1 MIRVRMSA
9 QRLSKPIELS
19 KSCWPWHSGCHTAQ
33 ILVSLPYKAKRVC
46 NLLFKVFPLSTF
58 ENRNFRRSVRLFS
71 ICVVSCST
79 VKFVR
84 SKQTDISFRN
94 SFVSSLVYFKTADL
108 THRALLLAT
117 SNQPACV
124 CVLLIS
130 DSYMVRAKRLYKWFY
145 PNFVTLIRGQKYLK
159 LH

>member
-1 MIRVRMSA
+1 MYTIGISIDNMIRVRMSA

-58 ENRNFRRSVRLFS
+58 DNRNFRRSIRLFS
-71 ICVVSCST
+71 ICAVSCSQFSLPT
-79 VKFVR
+79 QNRLTFLFVLP
-84 SKQTDISFRN
+84 
-94 SFVSSLVYFKTADL
+94 SLVQNSR
-108 THRALLLAT
+108 THRLLLLAT
-117 SNQPACV
+117 LNKPACV

-130 DSYMVRAKRLYKWFY
+130 DSYTVRVNGLYKWFY
-145 PNFVTLIRGQKYLK
+145 PNFVTHAIL
-159 LH
+159 